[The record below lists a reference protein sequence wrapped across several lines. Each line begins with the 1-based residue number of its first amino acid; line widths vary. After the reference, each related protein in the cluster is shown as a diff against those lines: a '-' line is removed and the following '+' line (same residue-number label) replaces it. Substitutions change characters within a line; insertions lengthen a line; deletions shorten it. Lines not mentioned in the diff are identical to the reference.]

1 MMKKTAV
8 SDGDVGRMT
17 ASPFAADAGAAQIA
31 NDGDAIRTVG
41 EMTPI
46 ILVVE
51 PGACPGFSDDSGNP
65 LLENL
70 ICHNRN
76 PFMYGFGKCGH
87 PQTAGKPAV
96 SP

>member
-1 MMKKTAV
+1 MKKKQRE
-8 SDGDVGRMT
+8 SDGDIGRV
-17 ASPFAADAGAAQIA
+17 AAPPFDADAGAAQIA
-31 NDGDAIRTVG
+31 DNGDAIGTVG
-41 EMTPI
+41 EVASI
-46 ILVVE
+46 ILMVE
-51 PGACPGFSDDSGNP
+51 PNAGSGPGGDSGNP